1 MTGRRRVVFWTLV
14 AIQALVPLG
23 LIGWNELAL
32 ARGTEV
38 TLRTVPVDPID
49 LFRGRYV
56 QLRYDI
62 SEIDVARGTR
72 PGDTVYVRLREIDGV
87 WSGTNALRERPD
99 GGTFIRGKYLGG
111 TIEYGIETYYADEDD
126 APRLEAEAGR
136 GLLVHAVLDDEGRA
150 RISGVEIVR

>member
-1 MTGRRRVVFWTLV
+1 MTGRRRLVFWMLV

-32 ARGTEV
+32 ARGSEV

-62 SEIDVARGTR
+62 SQVEVERGTR
-72 PGDTVYVRLREIDGV
+72 PGDTVYVALHEVDGV
-87 WSGTNALRERPD
+87 WSGEQATRERPA
-99 GGTFIRGKYLGG
+99 GGPFIRGTYLGG
-111 TIEYGIETYYADEDD
+111 LIEYGIETYYADEDE

-136 GLLVHAVLDDEGRA
+136 GLLVLAVLDDDGRA
-150 RISGVEIVR
+150 RISGIEVVR

>member
-1 MTGRRRVVFWTLV
+1 VTARRRLLFFSLV

-56 QLRYDI
+56 ELRYEL
-62 SEIDVARGTR
+62 SSLPVEPGTGA
-72 PGDTVYVRLREIDGV
+72 GDTVYV
-87 WSGTNALRERPD
+87 ALREGEGRWVGDRATRGRPG
-99 GGTFIRGKYLGG
+99 GGTFIRGTYTGS
-111 TIEYGIETYYADEDD
+111 TIEYGIETYYADEDE
-126 APRLEAEAGR
+126 APRLEDEAAR
-136 GLLVHAVLDDEGRA
+136 GMNVRVVLDGDGRA
-150 RISGVEIVR
+150 RISKVEAVR

>member
-1 MTGRRRVVFWTLV
+1 MTGRRRLVFWTLV

-56 QLRYDI
+56 RLGYEI
-62 SEIDVARGTR
+62 SRLPVEPGTEH
-72 PGDTVYVRLREIDGV
+72 GDTVYVLLREVDGV
-87 WSGTNALRERPD
+87 WTGEQGTREPPG
-99 GGTFIRGKYLGG
+99 GGTFIRGTYTGG
-111 TIEYGIETYYADEDD
+111 TIEYGIGTYYADEDE

-136 GLLVHAVLDDEGRA
+136 GLLVHVVLDDDGRA
-150 RISGVEIVR
+150 RISGIEVVR